1 MTRLAILAALALAGC
16 AGQNLNASL
25 PLPIKSCTGAVSP
38 DGSVTT
44 TCEFVVPEAAPVP
57 SAVVP
62 AEPAVVPTAPG

>member
-1 MTRLAILAALALAGC
+1 MTRLAILAALALYAC
-16 AGQNLNASL
+16 GQNLNASL

-62 AEPAVVPTAPG
+62 AEPVVVPTAPG